1 MWLTISIAVCTL
13 SVPETRLQPITAD
26 TTLPAFQAYRTK
38 DTASAEGRKPPIRIG
53 FHAPLPDG
61 QVRNYGFFCRQEWSW
76 EKKTGIPVRLRLGS
90 LEYVDR
96 LEGKRR

>member
-1 MWLTISIAVCTL
+1 MWLTICIAVW
-13 SVPETRLQPITAD
+13 SVPSQETRQLVIPAD
-26 TTLPAFQAYRTK
+26 TTIPSFQVYRAKDSTPAHWQ
-38 DTASAEGRKPPIRIG
+38 KPPIRIG
-53 FHAPLPDG
+53 FHTPLPDK
-61 QVRNYGFFCRQEWSW
+61 QVRNVGFFCRQEWNW